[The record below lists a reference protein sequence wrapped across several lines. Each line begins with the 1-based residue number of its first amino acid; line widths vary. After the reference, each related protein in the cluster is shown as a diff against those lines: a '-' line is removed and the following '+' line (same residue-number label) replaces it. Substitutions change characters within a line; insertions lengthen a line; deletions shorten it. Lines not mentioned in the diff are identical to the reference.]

1 MNLHFGAGFFLRKL
15 SLIAIAPSM
24 ASPAHMKADKTVMPA
39 NWPGELKVILGLGLP
54 MAATQLVQ
62 FFVYTIDVIMIG
74 RVSADALAASSLGLV
89 IMFLLW
95 MIGSGPVAAVT
106 PLISQALGA
115 NRHDYDD
122 VRYSVR
128 MSLWVVTL
136 MTPLIIL
143 GVMFTEPV
151 LIVFGQDPVIS
162 KMAGEYVLMLSFG
175 MPFALGVM
183 CLRNFLAALNKTTI
197 PLILVII
204 STALNGFFNY
214 LLIFGNWG
222 FPRMELLGAG
232 IASSLV
238 YFISFLLFIA
248 YVSLDKEAK
257 VFRIF
262 KDFFVI
268 KWERMKELI
277 VLGWPISVSTVFE
290 GMLFNACV
298 LLMGVIGKFEIAA
311 YQIAMNVASLAFM
324 LPWGLSMAGAVRVGL
339 AAGAR
344 NHAAVKR
351 VCVIT
356 ILLCVAAM
364 VTIAIFVTLMP
375 NGIAS
380 LYLENNAENETVFN
394 YVVLFLPLAAAFMLS
409 DAVQV
414 ASNQLL
420 RALKDVR
427 APMFMTGFCYW
438 IVGFPVAWYLGLK
451 TSVGPNGIWYGLL
464 ISLTLASVLLG
475 GRLYWL
481 VWKTQRYKLLV
492 KEAELEKAQPSH
504 TIAD

>member
-1 MNLHFGAGFFLRKL
+1 MATT
-15 SLIAIAPSM
+15 APIM
-24 ASPAHMKADKTVMPA
+24 ADKKIMPA
-39 NWPGELKVILGLGLP
+39 TWPGELKVILGLGLP
-54 MAATQLVQ
+54 MAMTQLVQ
-62 FFVYTIDVIMIG
+62 FFVYTIDVIMIA

-89 IMFLLW
+89 VMFLLW

-115 NRHDYDD
+115 NQHDYDD

-128 MSLWVVTL
+128 MSLWVITL

-151 LIVFGQDPVIS
+151 LIFFGQDPIIS

-204 STALNGFFNY
+204 STALNAFFNY
-214 LLIFGNWG
+214 LFIFGNWG
-222 FPRMELLGAG
+222 FPRLELLGAG

-238 YFISFLLFIA
+238 YFTSFLLFVA

-257 VFRIF
+257 AFRIF
-262 KDFFVI
+262 KDFFAL
-268 KWERMKELI
+268 KWERLKELVI
-277 VLGWPISVSTVFE
+277 LGWPISVSTVFE

-298 LLMGVIGKFEIAA
+298 LLMGVIGKAEIAA
-311 YQIAMNVASLAFM
+311 YQIAMNVGALAFM

-344 NHAAVKR
+344 NHEAVKR
-351 VCVIT
+351 VSVIT
-356 ILLCVAAM
+356 ILLCVATMA
-364 VTIAIFVTLMP
+364 TIAVIVTFLP

-380 LYLENNAENETVFN
+380 LYLEKTPENDAVFN

-464 ISLTLASVLLG
+464 ISLTVASVLLG

-492 KEAELEKAQPSH
+492 KEAELETA
-504 TIAD
+504 TAE

>member
-1 MNLHFGAGFFLRKL
+1 
-15 SLIAIAPSM
+15 
-24 ASPAHMKADKTVMPA
+24 
-39 NWPGELKVILGLGLP
+39 

-62 FFVYTIDVIMIG
+62 FLVYTIDVVMIG

-89 IMFLLW
+89 VMFLLW

-106 PLISQALGA
+106 PLIAQALGA
-115 NRHDYDD
+115 NQHDYDD

-128 MSLWVVTL
+128 MSLWVIAL

-151 LIVFGQDPVIS
+151 LIIFGQDPVMS

-183 CLRNFLAALNKTTI
+183 CQ
-197 PLILVII
+197 
-204 STALNGFFNY
+204 
-214 LLIFGNWG
+214 
-222 FPRMELLGAG
+222 
-232 IASSLV
+232 
-238 YFISFLLFIA
+238 
-248 YVSLDKEAK
+248 EAK

-262 KDFFVI
+262 KDFFSP
-268 KWERMKELI
+268 KWDRMKEI
-277 VLGWPISVSTVFE
+277 IILGIPISLSTVFE

-298 LLMGVIGKFEIAA
+298 LLMGVLGKAEIAA
-311 YQIAMNVASLAFM
+311 YQIAMNVAALAFM

-351 VCVIT
+351 VCIIT
-356 ILLCVAAM
+356 ISLCVAAM
-364 VTIAIFVTLMP
+364 VTIAIFVSLLP
-375 NGIAS
+375 SGIAA
-380 LYLENNAENETVFN
+380 LYLDGGPDNQDVRN
-394 YVVLFLPLAAAFMLS
+394 YVILFLPLAAAFMLS

-427 APMFMTGFCYW
+427 VENA
-438 IVGFPVAWYLGLK
+438 AL
-451 TSVGPNGIWYGLL
+451 
-464 ISLTLASVLLG
+464 
-475 GRLYWL
+475 
-481 VWKTQRYKLLV
+481 
-492 KEAELEKAQPSH
+492 
-504 TIAD
+504 

>member
-1 MNLHFGAGFFLRKL
+1 MQNATHTL
-15 SLIAIAPSM
+15 
-24 ASPAHMKADKTVMPA
+24 ADDKKVMPA
-39 NWPGELKVILGLGLP
+39 NWPGELKAILALGLP

-62 FFVYTIDVIMIG
+62 FLVYTIDVVMIA
-74 RVSADALAASSLGLV
+74 RVSSDALAASSLGLV
-89 IMFLLW
+89 VMFLLW

-115 NRHDYDD
+115 NQHDHDD

-128 MSLWVVTL
+128 MSLWVIAL

-151 LIVFGQDPVIS
+151 LIFFGQDPVMS

-183 CLRNFLAALNKTTI
+183 CLRNFLAALGKTTI
-197 PLILVII
+197 PLVLVII
-204 STALNGFFNY
+204 STCLNAAFNY

-222 FPRMELLGAG
+222 FPRLELLGAG

-238 YFISFLLFIA
+238 YFVSFMLFVI
-248 YVSLDKEAK
+248 YVSTDKEAK
-257 VFRIF
+257 AFQIF
-262 KDFFVI
+262 KDFFVP
-268 KWERMKELI
+268 KWARFKELI
-277 VLGWPISVSTVFE
+277 ILGWPISLSTVFE

-298 LLMGVIGKFEIAA
+298 LLMGVIGKAEIAA
-311 YQIAMNVASLAFM
+311 YQIAMNVAALAFM

-344 NHAAVKR
+344 NHGAVKR

-356 ILLCVAAM
+356 ILLCVATM
-364 VTIAIFVTLMP
+364 VTIAIFVSLLP
-375 NGIAS
+375 SGIAA
-380 LYLENNAENETVFN
+380 LYLDGGPDNQEVRK
-394 YVVLFLPLAAAFMLS
+394 YVILFLPLAAAFMLS

-414 ASNQLL
+414 SSNQLL

-451 TSVGPNGIWYGLL
+451 TAIGPNGIWYGLL
-464 ISLTLASVLLG
+464 ISLTIASVLLG

-481 VWKTQRYKLLV
+481 VWKTRRYKLLV
-492 KEAELEKAQPSH
+492 KEAQRETVS
-504 TIAD
+504 AD

>member
-1 MNLHFGAGFFLRKL
+1 MSTAAH
-15 SLIAIAPSM
+15 I
-24 ASPAHMKADKTVMPA
+24 SPDKKVMPA

-89 IMFLLW
+89 VMFLIW

-115 NRHDYDD
+115 NQNDHDD

-128 MSLWVVTL
+128 MSLWVITL

-151 LIVFGQDPVIS
+151 LIFFGQDPVIS

-175 MPFALGVM
+175 TPFALAVM
-183 CLRNFLAALNKTTI
+183 CLRNFLAALNKTAI
-197 PLILVII
+197 PLLLVII
-204 STALNGFFNY
+204 STTLNAFFNY

-238 YFISFLLFIA
+238 YFISFLLFVA

-257 VFRIF
+257 VFRLF
-262 KDFFVI
+262 KDFFTL

-277 VLGWPISVSTVFE
+277 ILGWPISVSTVFE

-311 YQIAMNVASLAFM
+311 YQIAMNVAALAFM
-324 LPWGLSMAGAVRVGL
+324 LPWGLSMAGSVRAGL

-344 NHAAVKR
+344 NHEAVKR

-356 ILLCVAAM
+356 ICLCVATM
-364 VTIAIFVTLMP
+364 VTIAVFVTLMP
-375 NGIAS
+375 NGIAT
-380 LYLENNAENETVFN
+380 LYLEKTTENETVFN
-394 YVVLFLPLAAAFMLS
+394 YVVLFLPLAAAFMVS

-438 IVGFPVAWYLGLK
+438 IVGFPIAWYLGLK
-451 TSVGPNGIWYGLL
+451 TATGPNGIWYGLL
-464 ISLTLASVLLG
+464 ISLTVASVLLG

-492 KEAELEKAQPSH
+492 KEAEVDTSA
-504 TIAD
+504 TN

>member
-1 MNLHFGAGFFLRKL
+1 
-15 SLIAIAPSM
+15 
-24 ASPAHMKADKTVMPA
+24 MPD
-39 NWPGELKVILGLGLP
+39 NWRGELKVILGLGLP

-89 IMFLLW
+89 VMFLLW

-115 NRHDYDD
+115 NQNDYDD

-128 MSLWVVTL
+128 MSLWVVML

-151 LIVFGQDPVIS
+151 LIFFGQDPVIS

-197 PLILVII
+197 PLLLVII
-204 STALNGFFNY
+204 STALNAVFNY

-222 FPRMELLGAG
+222 FPRLELLGAG

-238 YFISFLLFIA
+238 YFVSFLLFVA

-257 VFRIF
+257 VFRLF
-262 KDFFVI
+262 KDFFKI
-268 KWERMKELI
+268 KWDRMKEL
-277 VLGWPISVSTVFE
+277 VRLGWPISVSTVFE

-298 LLMGVIGKFEIAA
+298 LLMGVIGKAEIAA
-311 YQIAMNVASLAFM
+311 YQIAMNVGALAFM
-324 LPWGLSMAGAVRVGL
+324 LPWGLSMAGAVRAGL

-356 ILLCVAAM
+356 ICLCVATMATIAVI
-364 VTIAIFVTLMP
+364 VTIMP
-375 NGIAS
+375 TGITA
-380 LYLENNAENETVFN
+380 LYLENNTENETVFN
-394 YVVLFLPLAAAFMLS
+394 YVVIFLPLAAAFMLS

-438 IVGFPVAWYLGLK
+438 VVGFPVAWYLGLK

-464 ISLTLASVLLG
+464 ISLTVASILLG

-481 VWKTQRYKLLV
+481 VWKTRRYQLLV
-492 KEAELEKAQPSH
+492 KEAELSTASS
-504 TIAD
+504 A

>member
-1 MNLHFGAGFFLRKL
+1 
-15 SLIAIAPSM
+15 
-24 ASPAHMKADKTVMPA
+24 
-39 NWPGELKVILGLGLP
+39 

-62 FFVYTIDVIMIG
+62 FLVYTIDVVMIG

-89 IMFLLW
+89 VMFLLW

-106 PLISQALGA
+106 PLIAQALGA
-115 NRHDYDD
+115 NQHDYDD

-128 MSLWVVTL
+128 MSLWVIAL

-151 LIVFGQDPVIS
+151 LIIFGQDPVMS

-204 STALNGFFNY
+204 STALNAFFNY

-222 FPRMELLGAG
+222 LPRLELLGAG

-238 YFISFLLFIA
+238 YFLSFVFFTV

-262 KDFFVI
+262 KDFFSP
-268 KWERMKELI
+268 KWDRMKEI
-277 VLGWPISVSTVFE
+277 IILGIPISLSTVFE

-298 LLMGVIGKFEIAA
+298 LLMGVLGKAEIAA
-311 YQIAMNVASLAFM
+311 YQIAMNVAALAFM

-351 VCVIT
+351 VCIIT
-356 ILLCVAAM
+356 ISLCVAAM
-364 VTIAIFVTLMP
+364 VTIAIFVSLLP
-375 NGIAS
+375 SGIAA
-380 LYLENNAENETVFN
+380 LYLDGGPDNQDVRN
-394 YVVLFLPLAAAFMLS
+394 YVILFLPLAAAFMLS

-427 APMFMTGFCYW
+427 EPMYMTGFCYW
-438 IVGFPVAWYLGLK
+438 VVGFPVAWYLGLK

-464 ISLTLASVLLG
+464 ISLTIASILLG

-492 KEAELEKAQPSH
+492 KDAEQAP
-504 TIAD
+504 A

>member
-1 MNLHFGAGFFLRKL
+1 MTEQLSTLQQDRK
-15 SLIAIAPSM
+15 I
-24 ASPAHMKADKTVMPA
+24 MPA
-39 NWPGELKVILGLGLP
+39 NWPGELKAILALGTP

-62 FFVYTIDVIMIG
+62 FLVYTIDVVMIA

-89 IMFLLW
+89 VMFLLW

-115 NRHDYDD
+115 NQQDHDD

-128 MSLWVVTL
+128 MSLWVIAL

-151 LIVFGQDPVIS
+151 LVFFGQDPFMS

-197 PLILVII
+197 PLILVIV
-204 STALNGFFNY
+204 STCLNAFFNY

-222 FPRMELLGAG
+222 LPRLELLGAG

-238 YFISFLLFIA
+238 YFLSFLFFAA

-257 VFRIF
+257 VFRVF
-262 KDFFVI
+262 KDFFVP
-268 KWERMKELI
+268 KWERLKEI
-277 VLGWPISVSTVFE
+277 IILGVPISLSTVFE

-298 LLMGVIGKFEIAA
+298 LLMGVLGRAEIAA
-311 YQIAMNVASLAFM
+311 YQIAMNVAALAFM

-364 VTIAIFVTLMP
+364 VTIAIFVSLLP
-375 NGIAS
+375 SGIAA
-380 LYLENNAENETVFN
+380 LYLDGGPEHQDVRN
-394 YVVLFLPLAAAFMLS
+394 YVIIFLPLAAAFMLS

-427 APMFMTGFCYW
+427 APMYMTGFCYW
-438 IVGFPVAWYLGLK
+438 VVGFPVAWYLGLK

-464 ISLTLASVLLG
+464 ISLTIASLLLG

-492 KEAELEKAQPSH
+492 KETDLETASP
-504 TIAD
+504 D

>member
-1 MNLHFGAGFFLRKL
+1 MVETTVI
-15 SLIAIAPSM
+15 S
-24 ASPAHMKADKTVMPA
+24 ADKKVMPA
-39 NWPGELKVILGLGLP
+39 NWPGELKAISALGLP

-89 IMFLLW
+89 VMFLLW

-115 NRHDYDD
+115 NQHDYDD
-122 VRYSVR
+122 VRHSVR
-128 MSLWVVTL
+128 MSLWVIAL

-151 LIVFGQDPVIS
+151 LIFFGQDPLMS

-183 CLRNFLAALNKTTI
+183 CLRNFLAALGKTTI

-204 STALNGFFNY
+204 STALNGVFNY

-222 FPRMELLGAG
+222 FPRLELLGAG
-232 IASSLV
+232 IASSIV
-238 YFISFLLFIA
+238 YFLSFVFFA
-248 YVSLDKEAK
+248 VYVSLDKEAK
-257 VFRIF
+257 SFQIF
-262 KDFFVI
+262 KDFTKP
-268 KWERMKELI
+268 KWDRLKEI
-277 VLGWPISVSTVFE
+277 VVLGWPISLSTVFE

-298 LLMGVIGKFEIAA
+298 LLMGVIGKAEIAA
-311 YQIAMNVASLAFM
+311 YQIAMNVAALAFM
-324 LPWGLSMAGAVRVGL
+324 LPWGLSMAGAVRAGL

-351 VCVIT
+351 VCIIT
-356 ILLCVAAM
+356 ILMCVATM
-364 VTIAIFVTLMP
+364 VTIAVFVSLLP
-375 NGIAS
+375 NGIAA
-380 LYLENNAENETVFN
+380 LYLDGGPDNDVVRN
-394 YVVLFLPLAAAFMLS
+394 YVILFLPLAAAFMLS

-427 APMFMTGFCYW
+427 ATMWMTGFCYW
-438 IVGFPVAWYLGLK
+438 VIGFPVAWYLGLK
-451 TSVGPNGIWYGLL
+451 TDIGPNGIWYGLL

-475 GRLYWL
+475 SRLYWL
-481 VWKTQRYKLLV
+481 VWKTKRYTLLV
-492 KEAELEKAQPSH
+492 KEAAVTEAG
-504 TIAD
+504 

>member
-1 MNLHFGAGFFLRKL
+1 
-15 SLIAIAPSM
+15 
-24 ASPAHMKADKTVMPA
+24 
-39 NWPGELKVILGLGLP
+39 

-62 FFVYTIDVIMIG
+62 FLVYTIDVVMIG

-89 IMFLLW
+89 VMFLLW

-106 PLISQALGA
+106 PLIAQALGA
-115 NRHDYDD
+115 NQHDYDD

-128 MSLWVVTL
+128 MSLWVIAL

-151 LIVFGQDPVIS
+151 LIIFGQDPVMS

-204 STALNGFFNY
+204 STALNAFFNY

-222 FPRMELLGAG
+222 LPRLELLGAG

-238 YFISFLLFIA
+238 YFLSFVFFTV

-262 KDFFVI
+262 KDFFSP
-268 KWERMKELI
+268 KWDRMKEI
-277 VLGWPISVSTVFE
+277 IILGIPISLSTVFE

-298 LLMGVIGKFEIAA
+298 LLMGVLGKAEIAA
-311 YQIAMNVASLAFM
+311 YQIAMNVAALAFM

-351 VCVIT
+351 VCIIT
-356 ILLCVAAM
+356 ISLCVAAM
-364 VTIAIFVTLMP
+364 VTIAIFVSLLP
-375 NGIAS
+375 SGIAA
-380 LYLENNAENETVFN
+380 LYLDGGPDNQDVRN
-394 YVVLFLPLAAAFMLS
+394 YVILFLPLAAAFMLS

-427 APMFMTGFCYW
+427 APMYMTGFCYW
-438 IVGFPVAWYLGLK
+438 VVGFPVAWYLGLK

-464 ISLTLASVLLG
+464 ISLTIASILLG

-492 KEAELEKAQPSH
+492 KDAEQAP
-504 TIAD
+504 A

>member
-1 MNLHFGAGFFLRKL
+1 
-15 SLIAIAPSM
+15 
-24 ASPAHMKADKTVMPA
+24 MPA
-39 NWPGELKVILGLGLP
+39 NWRGELKIILGLGLP
-54 MAATQLVQ
+54 MAATQFVQ

-89 IMFLLW
+89 VMFLLW

-106 PLISQALGA
+106 PLIAQALGA
-115 NRHDYDD
+115 NQNDHDD
-122 VRYSVR
+122 VRHSVR
-128 MSLWVVTL
+128 MSLWVIML

-143 GVMFTEPV
+143 GMMFTEPV
-151 LIVFGQDPVIS
+151 LIFFGQDPVIS

-197 PLILVII
+197 PLLLVIV

-238 YFISFLLFIA
+238 YFISFLLFAA
-248 YVSLDKEAK
+248 YVCLDKEAR
-257 VFRIF
+257 VFRLF
-262 KDFFVI
+262 KDFFSPR
-268 KWERMKELI
+268 WERMKELVI
-277 VLGWPISVSTVFE
+277 LGWPISVSTVFE

-298 LLMGVIGKFEIAA
+298 LLMGVIGKAEIAA
-311 YQIAMNVASLAFM
+311 YQIAMNVGALAFM

-344 NHAAVKR
+344 NHDAVKR
-351 VCVIT
+351 VSVIT
-356 ILLCVAAM
+356 ILLCVATM
-364 VTIAIFVTLMP
+364 ITIAIFVILMP
-375 NGIAS
+375 GGIAS
-380 LYLENNAENETVFN
+380 LYLEKTPENEIVFN
-394 YVVLFLPLAAAFMLS
+394 YVVLFLPLAAAFMVS
-409 DAVQV
+409 DAIQV

-438 IVGFPVAWYLGLK
+438 IVGFPIAWYLGLK
-451 TSVGPNGIWYGLL
+451 TTIGPNGIWYGLL
-464 ISLTLASVLLG
+464 ISLSVASILLG

-492 KEAELEKAQPSH
+492 KEIDIDTVAS
-504 TIAD
+504 D

>member
-1 MNLHFGAGFFLRKL
+1 MSDSAVT
-15 SLIAIAPSM
+15 AA
-24 ASPAHMKADKTVMPA
+24 ADKKIMPA

-89 IMFLLW
+89 VMFLIW

-115 NRHDYDD
+115 NQHDYDD
-122 VRYSVR
+122 VRLSVR
-128 MSLWVVTL
+128 MSLWVVSL

-151 LIVFGQDPVIS
+151 LIFFGQDPVIS

-204 STALNGFFNY
+204 STALNAFFNY

-222 FPRMELLGAG
+222 FPRLELIGAG

-238 YFISFLLFIA
+238 YFVSFLLFVA
-248 YVSLDKEAK
+248 YVSLDREAK
-257 VFRIF
+257 LFRLF
-262 KDFFVI
+262 KDFFSVN
-268 KWERMKELI
+268 WARLKELVI
-277 VLGWPISVSTVFE
+277 LGWPISVSTVFE

-298 LLMGVIGKFEIAA
+298 LLMGVIGKAEIAA
-311 YQIAMNVASLAFM
+311 YQIAMNVGALAFM
-324 LPWGLSMAGAVRVGL
+324 LPWGLSMAGGVRAGL

-344 NHAAVKR
+344 NHEAVKR

-356 ILLCVAAM
+356 ILLCVATMA
-364 VTIAIFVTLMP
+364 TIAVCVSLMP
-375 NGIAS
+375 NGIAA
-380 LYLENNAENETVFN
+380 LYLERNSETEIVFN

-420 RALKDVR
+420 RSLKDVR

-464 ISLTLASVLLG
+464 VSLTVASVLLG
-475 GRLYWL
+475 SRLYWL
-481 VWKTQRYKLLV
+481 VWKTQRL
-492 KEAELEKAQPSH
+492 
-504 TIAD
+504 

>member
-1 MNLHFGAGFFLRKL
+1 MSNPAQT
-15 SLIAIAPSM
+15 SM
-24 ASPAHMKADKTVMPA
+24 IEKMADKKVMPA
-39 NWPGELKVILGLGLP
+39 NWFGELKVVLALGLP

-62 FFVYTIDVIMIG
+62 FMVYTIDVIMIA

-89 IMFLLW
+89 VMFLLW

-115 NRHDYDD
+115 NQHDYDD

-128 MSLWVVTL
+128 MSLWVIAL
-136 MTPLIIL
+136 MTPLVIL
-143 GVMFTEPV
+143 VVLFTEPA
-151 LIVFGQDPVIS
+151 LIFFGQDPVIS
-162 KMAGEYVLMLSFG
+162 KMAAEYILMLSIG
-175 MPFALGVM
+175 IPFALGVM

-204 STALNGFFNY
+204 STCLNGFFNY
-214 LLIFGNWG
+214 LFIFGNWG

-238 YFISFLLFIA
+238 YILSFVFFVI
-248 YVSLDKEAK
+248 YVSVDKEAK
-257 VFRIF
+257 SFRLF
-262 KDFFVI
+262 KDFFTP
-268 KWERMKELI
+268 KWDRLKEII

-298 LLMGVIGKFEIAA
+298 LLMGVIGKAEIAA
-311 YQIAMNVASLAFM
+311 YQIAMNVGALAFM

-344 NHAAVKR
+344 NHEAVKR

-356 ILLCVAAM
+356 VLLCIATMA
-364 VTIAIFVTLMP
+364 TIAVFVSFLP
-375 NGIAS
+375 SGIAA
-380 LYLENNAENETVFN
+380 LYLDGGPDNDVVRN
-394 YVVLFLPLAAAFMLS
+394 YVILFLPLAAAFMLS

-414 ASNQLL
+414 AANQLL

-438 IVGFPVAWYLGLK
+438 VVGFPVAWYLGLK

-464 ISLTLASVLLG
+464 ISLTLASILLG
-475 GRLYWL
+475 SRLYWL

-492 KEAELEKAQPSH
+492 KEAEREQALA
-504 TIAD
+504 AL